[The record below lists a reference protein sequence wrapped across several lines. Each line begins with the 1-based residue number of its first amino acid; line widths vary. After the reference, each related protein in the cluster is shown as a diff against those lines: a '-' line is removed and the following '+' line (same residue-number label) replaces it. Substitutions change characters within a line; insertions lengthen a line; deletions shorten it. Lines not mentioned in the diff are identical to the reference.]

1 MIRAKYL
8 RIKWLAAVNA
18 LTSDTM
24 IVSIFDTVNLFLTLQ
39 EGFKS
44 QILDSLMT
52 KC

>member
-8 RIKWLAAVNA
+8 RIKWLAAVNT
-18 LTSDTM
+18 LTSDT
-24 IVSIFDTVNLFLTLQ
+24 IIIGICDTINLFLTLQ

-44 QILDSLMT
+44 QILDSLIA